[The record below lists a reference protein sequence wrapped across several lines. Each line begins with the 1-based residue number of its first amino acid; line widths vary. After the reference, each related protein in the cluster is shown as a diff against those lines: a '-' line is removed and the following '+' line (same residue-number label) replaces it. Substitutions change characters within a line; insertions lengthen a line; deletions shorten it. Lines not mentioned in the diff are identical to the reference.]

1 MIPFFFL
8 SFTKL
13 GKVLNNVR
21 DLIAVVVAVVVAVAS
36 SNEKTMMQLLLVC
49 NLLELMT

>member
-21 DLIAVVVAVVVAVAS
+21 DLIAVVVAVAS

-49 NLLELMT
+49 NQLELMT